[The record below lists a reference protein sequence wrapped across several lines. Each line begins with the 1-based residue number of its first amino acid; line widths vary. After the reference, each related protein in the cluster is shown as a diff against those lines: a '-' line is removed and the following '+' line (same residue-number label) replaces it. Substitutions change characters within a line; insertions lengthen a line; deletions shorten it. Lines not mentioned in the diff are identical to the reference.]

1 MPSHDLSRRL
11 FLGSLGA
18 TLALPEL
25 RGRAAQAPAAGGD
38 CRQRRKGCRVRQRRR
53 HRPAPRYLQADRCNN
68 KRMAVIHF
76 HGGGFAGGNKDGLAA
91 RLQAMSARG
100 YTNIAAQYTAI
111 RRREVAGADGGCEVV
126 HPMDARQC
134 LEAWNRSCEDCRV
147 GIFRRAAI
155 SRCSPQAREPS
166 GVRREKR
173 QPGVPTD
180 VAACLAYYAVTGPSW
195 EGFRRQ
201 FPMPEGSSEE
211 AWTAATPGTYIK
223 SFPPTV
229 LVPRARR
236 RHRATREQRG
246 ISEQLRGANIPSELH
261 TFAGVPHEFV
271 GIPEFADATVAA
283 RRFLPRAS
291 RDQSEDVSAL
301 RRGSRWWRRRR
312 GGPGRPAINRSD
324 RSDRS

>member
-25 RGRAAQAPAAGGD
+25 RARAAQAPAGAAPAANVEKDVVYGKGGD
-38 CRQRRKGCRVRQRRR
+38 TDLHLDIYKATG
-53 HRPAPRYLQADRCNN
+53 ANS

-91 RLQAMSARG
+91 RLQALSARG
-100 YTNIAAQYTAI
+100 YTNIAAQY
-111 RRREVAGADGGCEVV
+111 R
-126 HPMDARQC
+126 
-134 LEAWNRSCEDCRV
+134 L
-147 GIFRRAAI
+147 
-155 SRCSPQAREPS
+155 S
-166 GVRREKR
+166 GVAKWPAQMEDVKSSIRWTRANAARLGIDPARIAVSGYSAGGHLALFAAGTQNRPEFEGKSGN
-173 QPGVPTD
+173 QGVPTA
-180 VAACLAYYAVTGPSW
+180 VAACLAYYAVTGPAW

-229 LVPRARR
+229 LFHGLADVTVPP
-236 RHRATREQRG
+236 E
-246 ISEQLRGANIPSELH
+246 SSMEFLKQLRAANVPSELH

-271 GIPEFADATVAA
+271 GIPEFADATAQLA
-283 RRFLPRAS
+283 DFFLERHVINPKTYPAFG
-291 RDQSEDVSAL
+291 A
-301 RRGSRWWRRRR
+301 GR
-312 GGPGRPAINRSD
+312 GGGGRGGEAGRGG
-324 RSDRS
+324 RQ